1 MPSKAELAR
10 ARKRVAEL
18 RKELDLHLHLYH
30 VLDAPEISDAEYDV
44 LYRELAELE
53 ERFPDLVTDDSP
65 TQRVGGPPSQAFA
78 PVRHRARMYSLDN
91 AFSLEELKA
100 WSDRVARGVG
110 DVTFACE
117 LKIDGVAVALT
128 YEDGRYVRGAT
139 RGDGTTGEDI
149 TANLRTLKGVP
160 MRLTIPKAPKVLE
173 VRGEVYFPFKAFEKL
188 NADLAAQGKPT
199 FANPRNSAAG
209 SLRQKDPAI
218 TASRALTYL
227 IHGVGA
233 AQGVSWKT
241 IIERQDYLRD
251 AGLRVSTHIKES
263 EDLDDVWRF
272 IEHWGEHRHDLD
284 HEIDGVVVKV
294 NQIAAQEELGYTSK
308 APRWAIA
315 YKFPPEEQTTK
326 LEAIEIHIGRTG
338 AATPYARLQ
347 PVHVGGVTVTS
358 ATLHNMDEVARKD
371 VRPGDIVTIRRAGDV
386 IPEVVGPIVDRRPR
400 GLKKWKM
407 PDRCPSC
414 GSEIVRE
421 EGEAVAYC
429 TGIDCP
435 SQRVERIFH
444 FAGRGALD
452 VEGLG
457 YQTIIEL
464 TERGMVSDVGDLYAL
479 TDEQIATLEGFKD
492 KKIANLRAS
501 IEASKTRPLA
511 RLLTGLGIRHVGGTV
526 AEMLANHF
534 GSLAALENAGEEE
547 INAVEGI
554 GGVIAHSVHEFFQQP
569 RNAAVLEK
577 LKKAG
582 IRTEDERKAVRQ
594 TELTGKAVV
603 MTGGLSEMTRDEAR
617 EALKEAGAKV
627 TDSVSKKTDLVIVGE
642 NPGSKADKAVSLGVP
657 TIDEKELMRL
667 LGRG

>member
-1 MPSKAELAR
+1 MPPKAPSAS
-10 ARKRVAEL
+10 ARKRIDQL
-18 RKELDLHLHLYH
+18 RRELDRHLHLYH
-30 VLDAPEISDAEYDV
+30 VLDAPEISDAEYDR
-44 LYRELAELE
+44 LYRELVELE
-53 ERFPDLVTDDSP
+53 EQHPGLVTPDSP
-65 TQRVGGPPSQAFA
+65 TQRVGGPPSEAFA
-78 PVRHRARMYSLDN
+78 PVRHHARMYSLDN
-91 AFSLEELKA
+91 AFSQEELKA
-100 WSDRVARGVG
+100 WADRVARGVSN
-110 DVTFACE
+110 VTFACE

-160 MRLTIPKAPKVLE
+160 MRLQTKKPPKLLE

-188 NADLAAQGKPT
+188 NAELAAQGKPT

-233 AQGVSWKT
+233 APGVKYST
-241 IIERQDYLRD
+241 ITEWMTFLRES
-251 AGLRVSTHIKES
+251 GLRVSTHSKEAR
-263 EDLDDVWRF
+263 DLDEVWSF

-294 NQIAAQEELGYTSK
+294 NQIAAQDELGYTSK

-315 YKFPPEEQTTK
+315 YKYPPEEQMTK
-326 LEAIEIHIGRTG
+326 LRAIEIHIGRTG
-338 AATPYARLQ
+338 AATPYASLE

-371 VRPGDIVTIRRAGDV
+371 IRPGDFVVVRRAGDV
-386 IPEVVGPIVDRRPR
+386 IPEVVGPVLDRRPR
-400 GLKKWKM
+400 GLKKWRM
-407 PDRCPSC
+407 PERCPSC

-452 VEGLG
+452 IEGLG

-464 TERGMVSDVGDLYAL
+464 AERGLVSDVGDIYAL

-492 KKIANLRAS
+492 RKIANLRKS

-526 AEMLANHF
+526 AELVASHF
-534 GSLAALENAGEEE
+534 GSLDALDKATEEE

-554 GGVIAHSVHEFFQQP
+554 GQVIAHSVYEFFKQP
-569 RNAAVLEK
+569 RNDKVLQK
-577 LKKAG
+577 LKRAG
-582 IRTEDERKAVRQ
+582 IRTEDERKEVRQ
-594 TELTGKAVV
+594 TELTGKVVV
-603 MTGGLSEMTRDEAR
+603 MTGGLSSMSRDEAR

-642 NPGSKADKAVSLGVP
+642 NPGSKADKAVSLGVK
-657 TIDEKELMRL
+657 TIDEKELLRL
-667 LGRG
+667 LGRR

>member
-18 RKELDLHLHLYH
+18 RKELDRHLHLYH
-30 VLDAPEISDAEYDV
+30 VLDTPEISDAEYDV
-44 LYRELAELE
+44 LYRELVELE
-53 ERFPDLVTDDSP
+53 EQFPDLVTDDSP
-65 TQRVGGPPSQAFA
+65 TQRVGGPPSEAFA
-78 PVRHRARMYSLDN
+78 PVKHHARMYSLDN
-91 AFSLEELKA
+91 AFSQEELKA
-100 WSDRVARGVG
+100 WAERVARGVR
-110 DVTFACE
+110 DVTFASE

-128 YEDGRYVRGAT
+128 YEDGRFVRGAT

-160 MRLTIPKAPKVLE
+160 MQLRTPKTPKLLE
-173 VRGEVYFPFKAFEKL
+173 VRGEVYFPYKAFEKL
-188 NADLAAQGKPT
+188 NAELAAQGKPT

-233 AQGVSWKT
+233 AQGLKWTT
-241 IIERQDYLRD
+241 ITERQAYLRD
-251 AGLRVSTHIKES
+251 AGLRVSTHTKES
-263 EDLDDVWRF
+263 KDLDEVWSF

-315 YKFPPEEQTTK
+315 FKFPPEEQTTK

-347 PVHVGGVTVTS
+347 PVHVGGVTVTT

-371 VRPGDIVTIRRAGDV
+371 VRPGDFVVVRRAGDV
-386 IPEVVGPIVDRRPR
+386 IPEVVGPILDRRR
-400 GLKKWKM
+400 KGLKKWKM

-421 EGEAVAYC
+421 EGEAVTYC

-452 VEGLG
+452 IEGFG
-457 YQTIIEL
+457 YQTIIEM
-464 TERGMVSDVGDLYAL
+464 TERGMVNDVGDVYAL

-492 KKIANLRAS
+492 KKIANLRRS

-526 AEMLANHF
+526 AELLANHF
-534 GSLAALENAGEEE
+534 GSLDAIEKASEEE

-554 GGVIAHSVHEFFQQP
+554 GGVIARSVHDFFDQP

-577 LKKAG
+577 LKRAG
-582 IRTEDERKAVRQ
+582 LRIEDERKAVRQ
-594 TELTGKAVV
+594 TELTGKTIV

-667 LGRG
+667 LGRR

>member
-1 MPSKAELAR
+1 MPSKAELGR
-10 ARKRVAEL
+10 ARKRIEEL
-18 RKELDLHLHLYH
+18 RRELDRHLHLYH
-30 VLDAPEISDAEYDV
+30 VLDRPEISDAEYDV
-44 LYRELAELE
+44 LYRELVELE
-53 ERFPDLVTDDSP
+53 EQHPDLVTQDSP
-65 TQRVGGPPSQAFA
+65 TQRIGGSPSEAFA
-78 PVRHRARMYSLDN
+78 PVRHHARMYSLDN
-91 AFSLEELKA
+91 AFSQEELKA
-100 WSDRVARGVG
+100 WADRVARGVS

-128 YEDGRYVRGAT
+128 YEDGRYIRGAT

-149 TANLRTLKGVP
+149 TANIRTMKGVP
-160 MRLTIPKAPKVLE
+160 MRLLTPKPPKLLE
-173 VRGEVYFPFKAFEKL
+173 VRGEVFFPYKAFERL
-188 NADLAAQGKPT
+188 NAELVEQGKAP

-209 SLRQKDPAI
+209 SLRQKDPKM
-218 TASRALTYL
+218 TASRPLTYL

-233 AQGVSWKT
+233 AQGVKQST
-241 IIERQDYLRD
+241 ITAWMDYLRD
-251 AGLRVSTHIKES
+251 AGLRVSTNIKEATTL
-263 EDLDDVWRF
+263 EEVQEF
-272 IEHWGEHRHDLD
+272 IEHWHEHRHDID

-294 NQIAAQEELGYTSK
+294 NQVSAQDELGYTSK

-315 YKFPPEEQTTK
+315 YKYPPEEQTTK
-326 LEAIEIHIGRTG
+326 LKKIEIHIGRTG
-338 AATPYARLQ
+338 AATPYAVLD
-347 PVHVGGVTVTS
+347 PVHVGGVTVTT

-371 VRPGDIVTIRRAGDV
+371 IRPGDFVIVRRAGDV
-386 IPEVVGPIVDRRPR
+386 IPEVVGPIPERRPR

-452 VEGLG
+452 IEGLG

-464 TERGMVSDVGDLYAL
+464 AERGLVKDVGDIYSL
-479 TDEQIATLEGFKD
+479 TDEQTATLEGFKD
-492 KKIANLRAS
+492 KKIANLRKS
-501 IEASKTRPLA
+501 IEASKTRPLG

-526 AEMLANHF
+526 AEQLANHF
-534 GSLAALENAGEEE
+534 GSLEALEAVSEEE

-554 GGVIAHSVHEFFQQP
+554 GEVIAHSVHEFFTQP
-569 RNAAVLEK
+569 RNRAVLDK
-577 LKKAG
+577 LKHAG
-582 IRTEDERKAVRQ
+582 LRTADERKAVRQ
-594 TELTGKAVV
+594 TELTGKVVV
-603 MTGGLSEMTRDEAR
+603 MTGGLSSMSRDEAR

-627 TDSVSKKTDLVIVGE
+627 TDSVSKKTDLVVVGE

-657 TIDEKELMRL
+657 TIDEKELMKL
-667 LGRG
+667 LGRR